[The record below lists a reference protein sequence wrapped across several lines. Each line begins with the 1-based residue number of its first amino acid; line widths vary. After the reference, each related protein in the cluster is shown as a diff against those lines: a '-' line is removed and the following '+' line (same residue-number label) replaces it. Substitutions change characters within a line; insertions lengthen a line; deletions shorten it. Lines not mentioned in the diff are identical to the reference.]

1 MDGKEG
7 NYKFKTTRGQR
18 RQFGWSRKRSVLST
32 DAEESLAWVIFVM
45 EIFRNKENCPADKG
59 QLCLLLTLLILLL
72 TTHGGIKS
80 KPANIRSVSKTDCF
94 QPV

>member
-32 DAEESLAWVIFVM
+32 DADESLAWVIFVM
-45 EIFRNKENCPADKG
+45 EIFRNKENCPADNG
-59 QLCLLLTLLILLL
+59 QLCLTSNSPNLAVDNTRG
-72 TTHGGIKS
+72 HQVK
-80 KPANIRSVSKTDCF
+80 IRQYQVS
-94 QPV
+94 Q